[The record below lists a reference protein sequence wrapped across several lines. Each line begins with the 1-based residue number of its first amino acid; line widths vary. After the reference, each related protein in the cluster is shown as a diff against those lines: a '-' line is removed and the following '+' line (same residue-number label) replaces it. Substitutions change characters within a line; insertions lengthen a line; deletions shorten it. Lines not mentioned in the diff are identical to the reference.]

1 MLMIYRWLNFY
12 FFSLSLPC
20 FRNAKDLK
28 VIGFP
33 VGINDPKFP
42 RNKLIFNLCIVCIPT
57 AKTLEYESVVEK
69 LAHYLINLEIENA
82 FLYNPETKAKL
93 PYYMQQIKDQLNATK
108 SCILPVSK
116 CWTNCNRTIRSCLL
130 ILLWHQI
137 TFSMTHH
144 ET

>member
-1 MLMIYRWLNFY
+1 M
-12 FFSLSLPC
+12 
-20 FRNAKDLK
+20 
-28 VIGFP
+28 IGFP

-116 CWTNCNRTIRSCLL
+116 C
-130 ILLWHQI
+130 
-137 TFSMTHH
+137 
-144 ET
+144 